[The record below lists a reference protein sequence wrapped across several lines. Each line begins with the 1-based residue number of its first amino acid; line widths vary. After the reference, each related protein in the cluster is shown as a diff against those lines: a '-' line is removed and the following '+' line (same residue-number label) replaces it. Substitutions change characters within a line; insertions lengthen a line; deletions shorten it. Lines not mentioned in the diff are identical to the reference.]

1 MTKKNYT
8 YHLKN
13 IQHYYGN
20 TKVLDIDDLKIEKG
34 SITGLI
40 GPNGS
45 GKSTLL
51 KLLAFARKPTL
62 GQIFYKGHPELPF
75 SSSIR
80 SKITLLTQKPYLL
93 KRTVFENIVY
103 GLKIRNEKHNLEK
116 RVTEALLNVGL
127 DYQNFATRFWHQLSG
142 GEAQRVAMAARLIL
156 TPEVLLLDEP
166 IANVDI
172 ESASLIRK
180 ASLNAR
186 KNWGTTL
193 VIASH
198 DLQWLSSISDQQLSI
213 FKGNIFSTGMENIIT
228 GPFEK
233 SDQKILVKKLEDGQI
248 IRLIAPAQTSSSA
261 IIRKKNITIDLEKQ
275 LGNDH
280 LNQLSGHIASMLL
293 GTKSETIL
301 VTISINDLS
310 LIVNLSSDKI
320 GRLDLYPGKKVILKF
335 YSHDV
340 EWV

>member
-1 MTKKNYT
+1 MTKEIYA

-51 KLLAFARKPTL
+51 KLLAFVQKPSM
-62 GQIFYKGHPELPF
+62 GQIFYKGRLELPF
-75 SSSIR
+75 SPSIR

-93 KRTVFENIVY
+93 KRTVFENIAF
-103 GLKIRNEKHNLEK
+103 GLRIRKEKKDLEK
-116 RVTEALLNVGL
+116 KVRNALLNVGL
-127 DYQNFATRFWHQLSG
+127 DYQNFATRFWNELSG

-156 TPEVLLLDEP
+156 KPEVLLLDEP
-166 IANVDI
+166 IASVDI
-172 ESASLIRK
+172 ESASLIRQ

-186 KNWGTTL
+186 KNLGTTL

-198 DLQWLSSISDQQLSI
+198 DLQWLYSISDQQLSI

-233 SDQKILVKKLEDGQI
+233 SDKKTLIKKLEDGQI
-248 IRLIAPAQTSSSA
+248 IQLNMPAQTSYAA
-261 IIRKKNITIDLEKQ
+261 IIRKKNISIDLEKKPC
-275 LGNDH
+275 NDK
-280 LNQLSGHIASMLL
+280 LNQLSGHISSMLL
-293 GTKSETIL
+293 EKKNETIIG
-301 VTISINDLS
+301 TISIHDLS
-310 LIVNLSSDKI
+310 LILKLSPDKI
-320 GRLDLYPGKKVILKF
+320 SRLDLYPGKKVILRF
-335 YSHDV
+335 SSHDV
-340 EWV
+340 EWI